1 MSKIDLK
8 DAYFSV
14 FYIWILKNVLNS
26 GGKAVYVIFFPTF
39 WLQFSTQGIHK
50 VNENSHFSAEETE
63 HKFGISGKH
72 FDNGILNRWIDI
84 GMGQFNV
91 SVATS
96 RFFII
101 IEKSVLQTTLKIEL
115 LVMEIE

>member
-50 VNENSHFSAEETE
+50 VNENSNFCVE
-63 HKFGISGKH
+63 
-72 FDNGILNRWIDI
+72 
-84 GMGQFNV
+84 Q
-91 SVATS
+91 
-96 RFFII
+96 
-101 IEKSVLQTTLKIEL
+101 IECTFV
-115 LVMEIE
+115 